1 MKFISFL
8 LIFNILLTS
17 ELPKGFTPEE
27 WLNRHVIHEMS
38 RSTDPPEG
46 PVRNIAEYERMQ
58 GMLIRY
64 PLGLSTAII
73 REIAEDITVYCLVSN
88 SQQNAAF
95 NTLNN
100 ADVNMNNVEFILG
113 STDSYWT
120 RDYGPWWVVDGN
132 KNVGV
137 VDFTYN
143 RPRPNDNDAPFKLS
157 QYLSTPYFSADVV
170 HCGGNYMTDGYGT
183 SASTTLVYQENSIS
197 NNAVDQIMYDYYG
210 VSQYDVVDDPNN
222 EYIDHIDC
230 WGKYLSPS
238 KLLIREVG
246 QSHPQYDEIE
256 NVVDYFENQLNSF
269 GEPWEI
275 FRVYTQN
282 DQPYTNS
289 TIINDKVLVPIT
301 GSSWDDDALEV
312 YQNALPGYEI
322 LGFTGNWF
330 STDALHCRTK
340 GIPDLNMLQIFHN
353 PINDQTLPQNNYE
366 VRAIIDDLSDEGL
379 ISEELYIGWKNNEM
393 NDYAIIPLIAGINED
408 EYIANIPNQTNN
420 TNIQY
425 FLHAVDNTGREEY
438 LPMAGYYSFSVIG
451 GTPTQQGD
459 INLDSIINVLDIVLM
474 VNYILN
480 VTELTDYQLGIGD
493 LNDDSIV
500 NILDIITLVN
510 IILEG

>member
-1 MKFISFL
+1 MKIIYFIL
-8 LIFNILLTS
+8 YFNILLST
-17 ELPKGFTPEE
+17 ELPKGFTPQE
-27 WLNRHVIHEMS
+27 WLNRHTIEDMS

-64 PLGLSTAII
+64 PLGLTTAII

-143 RPRPNDNDAPFKLS
+143 RPRPNDNNAPYKLS
-157 QYLSTPYFSADVV
+157 EYLSTPYFSADVI

-183 SASTTLVYQENSIS
+183 SASTTLVYEENSIS
-197 NNAVDQIMYDYYG
+197 INALDQIMFDYYG

-238 KLLIREVG
+238 KLLIREVA

-353 PINDQTLPQNNYE
+353 PINDQILPQNDYE
-366 VRAIIDDLSDEGL
+366 VLATIDDLSDEGL
-379 ISEELYIGWKNNEM
+379 IVEELYIGWKNSEM
-393 NDYAIIPLIAGINED
+393 NDYEIIYFTPGNNTD
-408 EYIANIPNQTNN
+408 EYIANIPNQINDTE
-420 TNIQY
+420 IHY

-438 LPMAGYYSFSVIG
+438 LPMAGYYSFSAIG
-451 GTPTQQGD
+451 GMPTQQGD
-459 INLDSIINVLDIVLM
+459 INLDSTINVLDIVLM

-480 VTELTDYQLGIGD
+480 VAELTDYQLEIGD
-493 LNDDSIV
+493 LNSDTIV